1 MTSGFNRSVMKDIVN
16 FIARF
21 WFLVVIGALFLA
33 LLWMAAFA

>member
-1 MTSGFNRSVMKDIVN
+1 MKDIVQ

-21 WFLVVIGALFLA
+21 WFLILVGGLFIA